1 MLHSTTFI
9 SFAKIR
15 NSFLSNLPSF
25 SESGLDLQSRIL
37 YEDEFL
43 VILNKPSGLLC
54 QPGLGKGNQDSLIQQ
69 AQVLWMDSLIV
80 HRLDRDTSG
89 IIVLAR
95 NRESHRCLG
104 RQFQERKVQKTYRAL
119 VLGKPVESRGTIA
132 TRIRKAMHVP
142 PRYCVDSSRGREAN
156 TDWSVVTSEQ
166 QYSRI
171 ELEPLTGRSH
181 QLRVHMDYLGNPI
194 LGDPL
199 YGTNESQKAFPRLA
213 LHATAI
219 SLDHPHTGQR
229 MQWTCSEPF

>member
-1 MLHSTTFI
+1 ML
-9 SFAKIR
+9 
-15 NSFLSNLPSF
+15 LSNLPAC
-25 SESGLDLQSRIL
+25 SEGDLNLQSRLL

-43 VILNKPSGLLC
+43 VVLNKPSGLLC
-54 QPGLGKGNQDSLIQQ
+54 QPGLGKDNQDSLIQQ
-69 AQVLWMDSLIV
+69 AQDLWIDTLIV

-95 NRESHRCLG
+95 DRDAHRCLS
-104 RQFQERKVQKTYRAL
+104 RQFQERKVKKTYRAL
-119 VLGKPVESRGTIA
+119 VLGTPVESRGAIV

-142 PRYCVDSSRGREAN
+142 PRYCVDSSRGREAS
-156 TDWSVVTSEQ
+156 TDWRVVTSQ
-166 QYSRI
+166 QRYARM

-181 QLRVHMDYLGNPI
+181 QLRVHMNYLGNPI

-199 YGTNESQKAFPRLA
+199 YGTDESQKAFPRLA

-219 SLDHPHTGQR
+219 SLDHPHTRQR